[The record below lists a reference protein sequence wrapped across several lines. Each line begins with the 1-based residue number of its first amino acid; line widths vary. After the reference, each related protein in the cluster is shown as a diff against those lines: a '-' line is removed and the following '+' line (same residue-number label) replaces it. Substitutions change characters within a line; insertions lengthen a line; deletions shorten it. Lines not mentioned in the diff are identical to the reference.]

1 MKKPLILAILILALT
16 SIASAQDNP
25 CPTCNK
31 GRELVTT
38 PTYNTGDGGRWRS
51 PRRPPSNYF
60 YVSFNASVVVTNDTG
75 KRIKRISWETDL
87 VDAATRKPILTYTF
101 LTRKKIGPHE
111 VVTLKKKVEVLLLP
125 TMISP
130 TQATP
135 VKRAMPNVIR
145 TDSVSKITEIEYT
158 DGSVSSP

>member
-1 MKKPLILAILILALT
+1 M
-16 SIASAQDNP
+16 
-25 CPTCNK
+25 
-31 GRELVTT
+31 
-38 PTYNTGDGGRWRS
+38 
-51 PRRPPSNYF
+51 
-60 YVSFNASVVVTNDTG
+60 VVTNDTG

-87 VDAATRKPILTYTF
+87 VDAATRKPFLTYTF

-111 VVTLKKKVEVLLLP
+111 VVTLKKKVEVPLLP

-135 VKRAMPNVIR
+135 VKRGMPNVIR